1 MTDDFRRTKYCP
13 KIDDIQKNKQAVADE
28 VLKDHPKAQDMHNF
42 ISKNDDRYKTLFIK
56 AYNGKCSYCGVSLD
70 LIPKRMFEIDHFIY
84 EKSPKFNSK
93 KEAGYIE
100 NLVLACQECNRNKGA
115 FVVDDDSFDAL
126 LPDGEQITSTFV
138 RDEMYYIQL
147 SNSVSD
153 SATIKSFYEQMK
165 LGSEMRRLDYL
176 LMSLIG
182 LQTKMCEDSEVYAKM
197 GEAIKLLRSKRNIM
211 SC

>member
-1 MTDDFRRTKYCP
+1 
-13 KIDDIQKNKQAVADE
+13 
-28 VLKDHPKAQDMHNF
+28 
-42 ISKNDDRYKTLFIK
+42 
-56 AYNGKCSYCGVSLD
+56 
-70 LIPKRMFEIDHFIY
+70 
-84 EKSPKFNSK
+84 
-93 KEAGYIE
+93 
-100 NLVLACQECNRNKGA
+100 
-115 FVVDDDSFDAL
+115 
-126 LPDGEQITSTFV
+126 
-138 RDEMYYIQL
+138 MYYIQL